1 MNDKISPSELS
12 ELFINGFELM
22 SLKERRDYQERL
34 IKESANQKL
43 GLRWRWKF
51 EDFISCLADL
61 DELDYFV
68 FFKKELPH
76 GVLAFV
82 YLNIK
87 KPCILDYRLWH
98 LVLAPGGIPNGE
110 IYCWDKLHLVLN
122 SLILKHGGLLHI

>member
-1 MNDKISPSELS
+1 MNDEISPSELS

-34 IKESANQKL
+34 SKEYRSQKFA
-43 GLRWRWKF
+43 WRLKF
-51 EDFISCLADL
+51 EDFISSLADP

-110 IYCWDKLHLVLN
+110 IYCWDKLQLLLN
-122 SLILKHGGLLHI
+122 SLILKHGDNLWL